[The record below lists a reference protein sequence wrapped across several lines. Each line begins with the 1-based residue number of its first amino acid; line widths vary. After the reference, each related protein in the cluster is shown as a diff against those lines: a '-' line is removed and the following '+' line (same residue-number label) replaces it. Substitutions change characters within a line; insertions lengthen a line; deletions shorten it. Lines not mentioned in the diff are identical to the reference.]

1 MAGKRTLGAP
11 SSSAKSR
18 LRSSC
23 SSIPCL
29 HSCHGALV
37 DFGANP
43 DESASAWVASTE
55 WLGST
60 PGSGIVV
67 RSGRRLPQEGVTSGM
82 RPVLGHDYQGHRGV
96 AGGGGGARAEHQG
109 RGGGRAA
116 GQREPAFGGG
126 GTGPGLRVSGAVI

>member
-1 MAGKRTLGAP
+1 MAGKATLRAP
-11 SSSAKSR
+11 SSSANSR
-18 LRSSC
+18 LRSTC

-37 DFGANP
+37 EFGANP

-60 PGSGIVV
+60 PGSAIVV

-82 RPVLGHDYQGHRGV
+82 RPLLGHHYDGHPAV
-96 AGGGGGARAEHQG
+96 A
-109 RGGGRAA
+109 
-116 GQREPAFGGG
+116 
-126 GTGPGLRVSGAVI
+126 PGDAP